1 MHLYIIILYA
11 SLLFMAYI
19 WKLVQFKAEYIA
31 VSLFRGLKILKSP
44 VLVNNNELMFGK
56 LKSELSRLLYG

>member
-1 MHLYIIILYA
+1 
-11 SLLFMAYI
+11 MAYI

-44 VLVNNNELMFGK
+44 VLVNNNKLMFGK